1 MNHKRAVFAM
11 VSVAA
16 TSLLYAAEGNYKLE
30 EVTVSANKIEE
41 KIQDVPQSITVIDEE
56 VLKEKGIKNVA
67 DVMKEVPNMNV
78 GSTANGTTISFRGL
92 NTSMFTNNNPVVIYL
107 DGVPYY
113 DRYDFDPS
121 LADVEQIEV
130 LRGPQ
135 GTLYGKDAV
144 GAVVNIITKKPSNQ
158 WHGSVGGEY
167 GNYNAMNTTFNTS
180 GALINDKLYA
190 GINGLLK
197 HDDGW
202 ITNDYPGMDS
212 DANQKRDR
220 KTSGFLLFKPT
231 DRLSGKLTLTDT
243 YTKNYFMNG
252 FAADST
258 GTLSGIE
265 RDDGKHVS
273 SDVPTVER
281 TGVKAQSLNLAYD
294 FDAFKIESTT
304 THKKLDLE
312 SDFDA
317 DFQANNI
324 SDGLKQFNYT
334 DIETWTEELKFSG
347 QNDVFKWISGVYVDK
362 EKREQGPYGAQTMS
376 GGAVYDANADST
388 TDSQTQAL
396 FGQVMIPFGEKFE
409 LTLGGRYQR
418 IKKEIDL
425 VTTQTWGGM
434 AFPDYTFSGEKTW
447 NAFIPKVAL
456 SYKANDA
463 LTMYASIAKGY
474 MPGGF
479 NYFATSGG
487 LEENSFDPQT
497 SINYEVGAK
506 YAGDNYMLNASV
518 FRMNIEDI
526 HIYKIAGGGTVW
538 LTDNAKKAHSQGIEL
553 EGKYFLTQNIELSGA
568 LGLIESKYD
577 DYDAGTRTYDGERIE
592 NTPRYTANM
601 GIAYIAN
608 AGWYGRIDF
617 NAIGSTS
624 YYDGANTQMIRSD
637 GTVISNA
644 KLGYK
649 FKEWD
654 IYSFITNITD
664 ESYISSYQSKT
675 GLAMVGFNDPRRY
688 GIGFRYTF

>member
-1 MNHKRAVFAM
+1 MNKKKIVFTM
-11 VSVAA
+11 ISVVVS
-16 TSLLYAAEGNYKLE
+16 SLLYGAESDYKLE

-56 VLKEKGIKNVA
+56 VLHEKGIKNVA
-67 DVMKEVPNMNV
+67 DAMREVPNMNV
-78 GSTANGTTISFRGL
+78 SSTANGATISFRGL
-92 NTSMFTNNNPVVIYL
+92 NTSMFTNNNPVVIYV

-121 LADVEQIEV
+121 LADVAQIEV

-144 GAVVNIITKKPSNQ
+144 GAVVNIVTKKPSNA
-158 WHGSVGGEY
+158 WHGNVGAEY
-167 GNYNAMNTTFNTS
+167 GNDTVFNTTFNTS
-180 GALINDKLYA
+180 GALIDDILYA
-190 GINGLLK
+190 GINGSFK
-197 HDDGW
+197 KDDGW
-202 ITNDYPGMDS
+202 ITNDYSGMDS

-220 KTSGFLLFKPT
+220 KNSGFLLFKPT
-231 DRLSGKLTLTDT
+231 ERFSGKATLSDN
-243 YTKNYFMNG
+243 YTKHYFMNG
-252 FAADST
+252 FATGST
-258 GTLSGIE
+258 GTLSGLD
-265 RDDGKHVS
+265 RDDGKHIS
-273 SDVPTVER
+273 SDVPTVEK
-281 TGVKAQSLNLAYD
+281 TAVKAQSLNLAYD
-294 FDAFKIESTT
+294 FDAFKVESTT
-304 THKKLDLE
+304 THKTLDLE
-312 SDFDA
+312 GDFDA
-317 DFQANNI
+317 DFRANNS
-324 SDGLKQFNYT
+324 SDGLKQFNYSE
-334 DIETWTEELKFSG
+334 IETWTEELRFSG
-347 QNDVFKWISGVYVDK
+347 QNDAFKWVSGIYGDK
-362 EKREQGPYGAQTMS
+362 EKREQGPYGGQAMS
-376 GGAVYDANADST
+376 GGAVYEANADST

-396 FGQVMIPFGEKFE
+396 FGQVMIPFWEKFE

-425 VTTQTWGGM
+425 VTKQTWGGM
-434 AFPDYTFSGEKTW
+434 AFPDYTFNGEKTW

-456 SYKANDA
+456 SYKFNDA
-463 LTMYASIAKGY
+463 LTTYASIAKGY

-506 YAGDNYMLNASV
+506 YAGDNYMLNASL

-568 LGLIESKYD
+568 LGLIEAKYD

-592 NTPRYTANM
+592 NTPRYTANL
-601 GIAYIAN
+601 GIAYVAT
-608 AGWYGRIDF
+608 AGWYGRVDF

-624 YYDGANTQMIRSD
+624 YFDGANTQMICAD
-637 GTVISNA
+637 GVITSNA

-649 FKEWD
+649 YKEWD

-675 GLAMVGFNDPRRY
+675 GLAMVGFNDPRRF
-688 GIGFRYTF
+688 GVGFRYTF

>member
-1 MNHKRAVFAM
+1 MNKKVLAFAM
-11 VSVAA
+11 VSIV
-16 TSLLYAAEGNYKLE
+16 TSGFLYGANEAYSLE
-30 EVTVSANKIEE
+30 SVTVSANKIEE
-41 KIQDVPQSITVIDEE
+41 NIQDVPQSITVIDEE
-56 VLKEKGIKNVA
+56 TLQEKGIKNVA
-67 DVMKEVPNMNV
+67 DAMREVPNMYINNA
-78 GSTANGTTISFRGL
+78 ANGSTISFRGL
-92 NTSMFTNNNPVVIYL
+92 NTSMFTNNNPVVIYV

-121 LADVEQIEV
+121 LADVAQIEV

-144 GAVVNIITKKPSNQ
+144 GAVVNIITKKPSNE
-158 WHGSVGGEY
+158 WHGNVGAEY
-167 GNYNAMNTTFNTS
+167 GNYNTVQSSFNTS
-180 GALINDKLYA
+180 GALIADKLYA
-190 GINGLLK
+190 GINGTFK
-197 HDDGW
+197 VDDGW
-202 ITNDYPGMDS
+202 IENEYPGMDS

-220 KTSGFLLFKPT
+220 KMSGFVLLKPT
-231 DRLSGKLTLTDT
+231 ERFSGKVSLSDT
-243 YTKNYFMNG
+243 YTKHYFMNG
-252 FAADST
+252 FATDST
-258 GTLSGIE
+258 GNLSGVD
-265 RDDGKHVS
+265 RDDGKHIS

-281 TGVKAQSLNLAYD
+281 TAVKAQSLNLAYD
-294 FDAFKIESTT
+294 FDAFKVESTT

-317 DFQANNI
+317 DFQANNT
-324 SDGLKQFNYT
+324 SDGLKQFNYSE
-334 DIETWTEELKFSG
+334 IETWTEELKFSG
-347 QNDVFKWISGVYVDK
+347 QTDAFKWVSGLYVDK
-362 EKREQGPYGAQTMS
+362 EKREQGPYGAQAMS

-396 FGQVMIPFGEKFE
+396 FGQVMIPFWEKFE

-434 AFPDYTFSGEKTW
+434 AFPDYAFEGEKTW

-456 SYKANDA
+456 SYKINDA
-463 LTMYASIAKGY
+463 LTTYASISKGY

-487 LEENSFDPQT
+487 MEENSFDPQT

-506 YAGDNYMLNASV
+506 YVGDDYMLNASV

-526 HIYKIAGGGTVW
+526 HIYKISGGGAVW
-538 LTDNAKKAHSQGIEL
+538 LTDNAKKAHSQGVEL
-553 EGKYFLTQNIELSGA
+553 EGKYFLSQHIELSGA
-568 LGLIESKYD
+568 LGLIEAKYD

-601 GIAYIAN
+601 GIAYVAT
-608 AGWYGRIDF
+608 AGWYGRVDF

-624 YYDGANTQMIRSD
+624 YYDGANSQMIRSD
-637 GTVISNA
+637 GAIISNA

-649 FKEWD
+649 FKAWD
-654 IYSFITNITD
+654 VYSFINNITD

-675 GLAMVGFNDPRRY
+675 GLAMVGFNDPRRF
-688 GIGFRYTF
+688 GVGFRYSF

>member
-1 MNHKRAVFAM
+1 MNKKVLVFAM
-11 VSVAA
+11 ISVV
-16 TSLLYAAEGNYKLE
+16 TSGFLYGMDETYSLE
-30 EVTVSANKIEE
+30 SVTVNANKIEE
-41 KIQDVPQSITVIDEE
+41 NIQDVPQSITVIDEE
-56 VLKEKGIKNVA
+56 VLHEKGIKTVTDA
-67 DVMKEVPNMNV
+67 MREVPNMNV
-78 GSTANGTTISFRGL
+78 SSTANGATISFRGL
-92 NTSMFTNNNPVVIYL
+92 NTSMFTNNNPVVIYV

-121 LADVEQIEV
+121 LADVAQIEV

-144 GAVVNIITKKPSNQ
+144 GAVVNIITKKPSNE
-158 WHGSVGGEY
+158 WHGNVGAEY
-167 GNYNAMNTTFNTS
+167 GNYNALNTTFNTS
-180 GALINDKLYA
+180 GPLIEDKLYA
-190 GINGLLK
+190 GINGSFK
-197 HDDGW
+197 KDDGW

-220 KTSGFLLFKPT
+220 KNSGFLLFKPT
-231 DRLSGKLTLTDT
+231 ERFSGKVTLSDN
-243 YTKNYFMNG
+243 YTKHYFMNG
-252 FAADST
+252 FVTDST
-258 GTLSGIE
+258 GILLGLD
-265 RDDGKHVS
+265 RDDGNHIS
-273 SDVPTVER
+273 SDMPTVER
-281 TGVKAQSLNLAYD
+281 TAVKAQSLNLAYE
-294 FDAFKIESTT
+294 FDAFKVESTT
-304 THKKLDLE
+304 THKTLDLE
-312 SDFDA
+312 GDFDA
-317 DFQANNI
+317 DFQANNS

-334 DIETWTEELKFSG
+334 EIETWTEELKFSG
-347 QNDVFKWISGVYVDK
+347 QNDAFKWVSGVYGDK
-362 EKREQGPYGAQTMS
+362 EKREQGPYGAQVMS

-396 FGQVMIPFGEKFE
+396 FGQVMIPFWEKFE

-434 AFPDYTFSGEKTW
+434 AFPDYTFEGEKTW
-447 NAFIPKVAL
+447 NAFIPKIAL
-456 SYKANDA
+456 SYKVNDA
-463 LTMYASIAKGY
+463 LSTYASIAKGY

-487 LEENSFDPQT
+487 MEENSFDPQT

-506 YAGDNYMLNASV
+506 YVGENYLLNASV

-526 HIYKIAGGGTVW
+526 HIYKIAGGGMVW

-553 EGKYFLTQNIELSGA
+553 EGKYFLNQNIELSGA
-568 LGLIESKYD
+568 LGLIEAKYD
-577 DYDAGTRTYDGERIE
+577 DYDAGSRTYDGERIE
-592 NTPRYTANM
+592 NTPRYTANL
-601 GIAYIAN
+601 GIAYVAT
-608 AGWYGRIDF
+608 AGWYGRVDV

-624 YYDGANTQMIRSD
+624 YYDGANSQMIRSD
-637 GTVISNA
+637 GVITSNA

-649 FKEWD
+649 YKAWD

-688 GIGFRYTF
+688 GVGFRYTF